1 MNTDIRSQ
9 IQSLADKYA
18 KQLGKQITHRMQ
30 EMLQDDRSHYLI
42 YRVLGIHEDEGM
54 LIDAYQNRGRF
65 LYKYAGAFLEEAC
78 VLCIQSKYPDAK
90 KTQIPNTSSSRP
102 KNFEI
107 DCLVGDLA
115 HEIKWRDATAEGDH
129 ITKEHV
135 RIQEIV
141 KAGYVPVRVMF
152 YYPQREQAQRI
163 QNALK
168 TLYHGVRGKYYADEE
183 AWNYIK
189 EFTDIDLKAILE
201 DIALRRDEEGNH
213 ETCSV

>member
-18 KQLGKQITHRMQ
+18 KQLDKQITHRMQ

-107 DCLVGDLA
+107 DCLVGFGARNQMARCNDGWGSHYERACADSGDCESWVCTGSRYVLLPA
-115 HEIKWRDATAEGDH
+115 ARAGTEDSECLKDAISWSEG
-129 ITKEHV
+129 EV
-135 RIQEIV
+135 LCR
-141 KAGYVPVRVMF
+141 
-152 YYPQREQAQRI
+152 
-163 QNALK
+163 
-168 TLYHGVRGKYYADEE
+168 
-183 AWNYIK
+183 
-189 EFTDIDLKAILE
+189 
-201 DIALRRDEEGNH
+201 
-213 ETCSV
+213 

>member
-18 KQLGKQITHRMQ
+18 KQLDKQITHRMQ

-90 KTQIPNTSSSRP
+90 KLRFPIRLP
-102 KNFEI
+102 
-107 DCLVGDLA
+107 A
-115 HEIKWRDATAEGDH
+115 
-129 ITKEHV
+129 
-135 RIQEIV
+135 
-141 KAGYVPVRVMF
+141 
-152 YYPQREQAQRI
+152 
-163 QNALK
+163 ALR
-168 TLYHGVRGKYYADEE
+168 TLK
-183 AWNYIK
+183 
-189 EFTDIDLKAILE
+189 L
-201 DIALRRDEEGNH
+201 IALWGIWRTKSNGEMQRRMGI
-213 ETCSV
+213 TLRKSMCGFRRL